1 MAIAVVVLDHH
12 QDLCTLRQHLAE
24 LSTPLSRL
32 QAVGPGETMFDQVEE
47 LNPQLRQKRLQQAMA
62 CWLLPFGFFAGVT
75 FTVMTNLDTFAFAGA
90 WGNRLIGGLLGLA
103 AGLLG
108 SFAARSDVDSSNE
121 DRLRQLRNRSEE
133 GSWLL
138 LVESA
143 SGQDMPWKELQRGRP
158 QAVVALS

>member
-12 QDLCTLRQHLAE
+12 QDLCTLRQHLAQR
-24 LSTPLSRL
+24 STPLASL
-32 QAVGPGETMFDQVEE
+32 QSVGPGETPFDHVEV
-47 LNPQLRQKRLQQAMA
+47 LNPQLRQQRLQKTMA
-62 CWLLPFGFFAGVT
+62 FWLVPFGFFAGVT
-75 FTVMTNLDTFAFAGA
+75 FTVMTNLDTFAFAGV
-90 WGNRLIGGLLGLA
+90 WGNRLIGGLLGLV

-133 GSWLL
+133 GCWLL
-138 LVESA
+138 VVESA
-143 SGQDMPWKELQRGRP
+143 SGQDMPWKELQRVRP

>member
-62 CWLLPFGFFAGVT
+62 FWLLPFGFFAGVT

-90 WGNRLIGGLLGLA
+90 WGNRLIGGLLGLV

-133 GSWLL
+133 GFWLL

-143 SGQDMPWKELQRGRP
+143 SGQDMPWKELQRWRP

>member
-47 LNPQLRQKRLQQAMA
+47 LNPQLRQKRLQKAMA
-62 CWLLPFGFFAGVT
+62 FWLLPFGFFAGVT

-133 GSWLL
+133 GCWLL